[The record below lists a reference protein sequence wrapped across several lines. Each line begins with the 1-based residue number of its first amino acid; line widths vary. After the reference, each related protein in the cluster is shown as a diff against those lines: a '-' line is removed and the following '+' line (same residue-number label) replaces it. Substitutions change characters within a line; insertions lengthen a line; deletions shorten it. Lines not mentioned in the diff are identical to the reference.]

1 LPYSKLLRFNS
12 SALSLASR
20 ADGGSDGDRGSSDS
34 DDDDEAANP
43 LNEVFWERGQIS
55 FGRFGKCLAAMEP
68 VSLNQTRQVMSERD
82 ALECM
87 VENTSLNVREGL
99 STLESIRQ
107 EVQIA
112 HQFKAELESSKSF
125 TYTVKEDKT
134 EARTLPTGVY
144 VTNCL
149 TCNRTCHYDCSY
161 ADDDEKQ
168 NCSAIDESGHCMHC
182 AGNCHWSRHKNT
194 QHHYVVVQTTVTK
207 TDADLKKKYEAAG
220 AKVIS
225 HQDLLNAQVKLF
237 EATQLEVFKN
247 TGRIRSALQRLSEIA
262 AHPDPLSH
270 VDYIEK
276 LILTEE
282 QSAQPGWK
290 ERQQQLSEV
299 LAHAKLLQQY
309 QQKDFDPFAKH
320 MRATPGTSQPVQ
332 QEEQQ
337 LFDRVKQS
345 IAKKASQF
353 LEYLGA

>member
-1 LPYSKLLRFNS
+1 LKFNN
-12 SALSLASR
+12 SALFLDPR
-20 ADGGSDGDRGSSDS
+20 ADGGSDGDGSDS
-34 DDDDEAANP
+34 DDDAANATSF
-43 LNEVFWERGQIS
+43 NEEFWKLGQNS
-55 FGRFGKCLAAMEP
+55 FGRFGKHLAAMEP

-82 ALECM
+82 VLECT
-87 VENTSLNVREGL
+87 VENINLKVREGL
-99 STLESIRQ
+99 STLETIRQ
-107 EVQIA
+107 EVQVA
-112 HQFKAELESSKSF
+112 HQFKAELETSKSF
-125 TYTVKEDKT
+125 TYIVKEDKT
-134 EARTLPTGVY
+134 EARTLPSGVY

-149 TCNRTCHYDCSY
+149 TCNRTCHYGC
-161 ADDDEKQ
+161 AFANDDDKKH
-168 NCSAIDESGHCMHC
+168 CCAMDSSGNCMHC
-182 AGNCHWSRHKNT
+182 AGKCHWSRHKNT
-194 QHHYVVVQTTVTK
+194 QNHFVVVQTTTTK

-220 AKVIS
+220 VKVTS

-309 QQKDFDPFAKH
+309 QQKDFDPFTKH
-320 MRATPGTSQPVQ
+320 MRATPGKSQPVQ
-332 QEEQQ
+332 
-337 LFDRVKQS
+337 
-345 IAKKASQF
+345 
-353 LEYLGA
+353 